1 MSKREIFLVLE
12 KVFEDTAEP
21 ETPLPRITG
30 LQYAFLQMIA
40 RNPGICTNRA
50 GKILG
55 REHSSSY
62 NTVKALVRMKL
73 VYRLENPLLSSSMG
87 IPLFV
92 TPTGEHLL
100 KILLE
105 AGL

>member
-1 MSKREIFLVLE
+1 MSKREIVLVLE
-12 KVFEDTAEP
+12 ETFEDTVEP

-30 LQYAFLQMIA
+30 MQYAFLQMIA

-62 NTVKALVRMKL
+62 NAVKALVRMEL
-73 VYRLENPLLSSSMG
+73 VYRLENPLLSSSTG
-87 IPLFV
+87 IPLFL
-92 TPTGEHLL
+92 TPTGQHLL
-100 KILLE
+100 TVFQE